1 MNDQTTSPKSNPTRR
16 RIIAGGIAVATAGIG
31 ATVFAQMSTA
41 GGKVVIS
48 PKDAYD
54 RAKSGNIILVDIRT
68 PGEWQQTGVPEG
80 AIALNMQSPEF
91 VQTLAK
97 LRENN
102 PDTPI
107 ALSCRTGSRSNYAVT
122 ALTQQGFPLLVDAHE
137 GIAGGPA
144 GPGWLAAGLPVYP
157 GTPEEIKKRINAAL
171 AK

>member
-1 MNDQTTSPKSNPTRR
+1 MNDQTTSPKSNATRR
-16 RIIAGGIAVATAGIG
+16 RFIAGGIAIAAAGIG
-31 ATVFAQMSTA
+31 ATVYAQMSTA

-54 RAKSGNIILVDIRT
+54 RAKSGDIILVDIRT
-68 PGEWQQTGVPEG
+68 PGEWQQTGIPEG
-80 AIALNMQSPEF
+80 AIALDMQSAEF

-97 LRENN
+97 LREQN

-122 ALTQQGFPLLVDAHE
+122 ALMQQGFPLLVDAHE

-144 GPGWLAAGLPVYP
+144 GPGWLAAGLPVYA
-157 GTPEEIKKRINAAL
+157 GTQEEIQKRLKAIL
-171 AK
+171 EK